1 MLPRPRHAHWAR
13 AGGGTAAARASPARC
28 GWTDPYRQRLGM
40 LNL

>member
-1 MLPRPRHAHWAR
+1 MLQRPRYWQR
-13 AGGGTAAARASPARC
+13 SRSGGGNAAARASPARF